1 MIELTNKPTPRE
13 YYVSREVVYDIKN
26 IYGSDKKSKV
36 NGQEIDDTAFEPIIN
51 VKAYPELNSE
61 EEAIDIPFYLDKLIA
76 DGDEYVDDKFKPRR
90 DLGETYMSVYKDK
103 LLSEISEKYINSK
116 NQNFDK
122 IKEGYQ
128 PFFFASGVT
137 DIIVYDKKR
146 YKIVDKGVNEEFMIT
161 DNDII
166 DGIKENII
174 KTNKRT
180 IVTKLKE
187 VAKDIFSGIT
197 ENDVAI
203 TINS

>member
-1 MIELTNKPTPRE
+1 MIELTNKPTTRE

-36 NGQEIDDTAFEPIIN
+36 NGQEIDDEAFETIV

-61 EEAIDIPFYLDKLIA
+61 EEAIDIPFYFDKLIV
-76 DGDEYVDDKFKPRR
+76 DGDEYIDDKFKPRR
-90 DLGETYMSVYKDK
+90 DLGETYMSVYKNK

-128 PFFFASGVT
+128 PFFFVSGVT

-146 YKIVDKGVNEEFMIT
+146 YKIVDKGVSEEFMIT

-174 KTNKRT
+174 KTNKKS

-197 ENDVAI
+197 ENDVTI